1 MSKRI
6 LTLVI
11 VALVLSSVAAVPSEP
26 NELFDD
32 FDTLTIKQ
40 PGDTDNDPYW
50 WIIQDGNNGQQYYAE
65 CGEASCTTAEQ
76 EGDTTFARLRLFH
89 DDATPGDYLNSEV
102 SEMQTGYAYG
112 QPARWLPT
120 PGHPVV
126 ATARVRLSSNYN
138 SDGSGGAVGTT
149 GFILW
154 NSPVDIPNQTYHPV
168 TFVGFNWMEQDG
180 VGIPGLRACVM
191 QDSVPVYCEPVTH
204 AMDEWMELS
213 FKWSATGIDNK
224 QSFRFWI
231 DGDQVGDV
239 QLDTPL
245 PALSAE
251 MWNDNQYP
259 TILEDGTFAVG
270 YHNPPGDQRF
280 DVDSVSIEQR

>member
-1 MSKRI
+1 MSKRSLTI
-6 LTLVI
+6 VTLV
-11 VALVLSSVAAVPSEP
+11 LVLLSVAAACNEP
-26 NELFDD
+26 NKLTDG

-50 WIIQDGNNGQQYYAE
+50 WILQDGNNGQQYYAE
-65 CGEASCTTAEQ
+65 CGEASCTTAER

-102 SEMQTGYAYG
+102 SEMQTGYSYG
-112 QPARWLPT
+112 RPARWLPT

-126 ATARVRLSSNYN
+126 ATARVRLSSNYH

-154 NSPVDIPNQTYHPV
+154 NSPLDFPNQTFHPT
-168 TFVGFNWMEQDG
+168 TFVGFNWLEQAG
-180 VGIPGLRACVM
+180 VGIPGFRACVM
-191 QDSVPVYCEPVTH
+191 QDTVPVYCQLVTH
-204 AMDEWMELS
+204 ALDQWMELS
-213 FKWSATGIDNK
+213 FKWSAVGVDNK
-224 QSFRFWI
+224 QSFRFWV
-231 DGDQVGDV
+231 DGDQVGDT

-280 DVDSVSIEQR
+280 DVDSISIEQR